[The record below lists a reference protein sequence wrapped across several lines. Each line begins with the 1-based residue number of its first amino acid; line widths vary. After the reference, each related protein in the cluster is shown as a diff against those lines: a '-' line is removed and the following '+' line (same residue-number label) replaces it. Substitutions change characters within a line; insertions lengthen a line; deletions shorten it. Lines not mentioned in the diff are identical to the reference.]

1 MAILT
6 VNNIKKM
13 FGTDV
18 IIQDITFEVQKGD
31 RIGLVGINGSG
42 KTTLFK
48 VLNGEYT
55 ADEGTFTP
63 ARETSIGYMEQHV
76 CRDMEKPAFDEV
88 MTVFA
93 PLLKMEA
100 EIEVL
105 TTKISEMPENLNELI
120 EKQAELNDRFI
131 ADLPQ
136 PCKKHTHRPRL
147 CAGADLCSYRCF
159 ERRTESENSTRKN
172 AARRIEFAVA
182 G

>member
-63 ARETSIGYMEQHV
+63 ARKRPSATWSSMFVAIWKN
-76 CRDMEKPAFDEV
+76 RR
-88 MTVFA
+88 
-93 PLLKMEA
+93 
-100 EIEVL
+100 L
-105 TTKISEMPENLNELI
+105 TK
-120 EKQAELNDRFI
+120 
-131 ADLPQ
+131 
-136 PCKKHTHRPRL
+136 
-147 CAGADLCSYRCF
+147 
-159 ERRTESENSTRKN
+159 
-172 AARRIEFAVA
+172 
-182 G
+182 

>member
-31 RIGLVGINGSG
+31 RVGLVGINGSG

-63 ARETSIGYMEQHV
+63 ARETVPRLHGAAV
-76 CRDMEKPAFDEV
+76 CRD
-88 MTVFA
+88 
-93 PLLKMEA
+93 
-100 EIEVL
+100 
-105 TTKISEMPENLNELI
+105 
-120 EKQAELNDRFI
+120 
-131 ADLPQ
+131 
-136 PCKKHTHRPRL
+136 
-147 CAGADLCSYRCF
+147 
-159 ERRTESENSTRKN
+159 RKN
-172 AARRIEFAVA
+172 RRLTK
-182 G
+182 

>member
-55 ADEGTFTP
+55 KAPFPRRAKRPSATW
-63 ARETSIGYMEQHV
+63 SSM
-76 CRDMEKPAFDEV
+76 
-88 MTVFA
+88 FA
-93 PLLKMEA
+93 AIWKNRR
-100 EIEVL
+100 L
-105 TTKISEMPENLNELI
+105 TK
-120 EKQAELNDRFI
+120 
-131 ADLPQ
+131 
-136 PCKKHTHRPRL
+136 
-147 CAGADLCSYRCF
+147 
-159 ERRTESENSTRKN
+159 
-172 AARRIEFAVA
+172 
-182 G
+182 